1 MRLIS
6 AYVNLVA
13 ALAPNPRWRQIPMAK
28 NKNNRDR
35 KQQSERAQQSAEQ
48 SAVESRVKSAVEASP
63 SDVARKHRE
72 RRFGHN

>member
-1 MRLIS
+1 
-6 AYVNLVA
+6 
-13 ALAPNPRWRQIPMAK
+13 MAK

>member
-1 MRLIS
+1 
-6 AYVNLVA
+6 
-13 ALAPNPRWRQIPMAK
+13 MAK

-35 KQQSERAQQSAEQ
+35 KHESERGQQAAEQ
-48 SAVESRVKSAVEASP
+48 SSAESRVKSAVEASP